1 MSNNS
6 PKYFGKKGNQNQ
18 IKLAP
23 INQKK
28 GGRYLMNNAHNAPL
42 KAPTK
47 SVISR
52 DKKTSNNMA
61 DRHSTDA

>member
-1 MSNNS
+1 
-6 PKYFGKKGNQNQ
+6 
-18 IKLAP
+18 
-23 INQKK
+23 
-28 GGRYLMNNAHNAPL
+28 MNNAHNAPL

-61 DRHSTDA
+61 DRHSTDAQLENQVDLNTFFPQMDASQPDARLGYM